1 MMIEAAMV
9 LKLKNTSDIFLAV
22 LLTKLYVFT
31 IDLTSQLF
39 FTDEKRQ
46 STSLLK
52 WFLRSMG
59 IVKR

>member
-1 MMIEAAMV
+1 MMIEVAMV

-22 LLTKLYVFT
+22 LLAKLYVLT

-52 WFLRSMG
+52 
-59 IVKR
+59 